1 MAQRLPKAA
10 ILGSRI
16 GPLQT
21 RSLFDEPARS
31 LPPEKCPDLP
41 AQGSTGTRAAMFV
54 SPPSA
59 IELAGFYVYSHCG
72 LPSSVFL
79 LLNL

>member
-31 LPPEKCPDLP
+31 LPPDKCP
-41 AQGSTGTRAAMFV
+41 
-54 SPPSA
+54 
-59 IELAGFYVYSHCG
+59 
-72 LPSSVFL
+72 VFL
-79 LLNL
+79 LQGPPEPALPFWCPPLFWLKVSKVSADNERLL